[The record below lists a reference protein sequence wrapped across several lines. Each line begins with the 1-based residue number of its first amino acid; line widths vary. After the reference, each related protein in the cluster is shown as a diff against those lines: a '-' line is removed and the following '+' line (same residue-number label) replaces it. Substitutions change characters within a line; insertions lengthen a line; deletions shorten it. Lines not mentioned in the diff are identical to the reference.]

1 MWTWHLSWH
10 QAPAY
15 WLPEERMLLDTH
27 RVSYVFS
34 VKVHTQDLNYSNE
47 VFRVK
52 FFTKL
57 PLVLSYRTSFTQC
70 ANCLQCH
77 RLFSLCCEQSTQGFC
92 TEPGAAL
99 RHSSL
104 LSQMVFGVKCWQAY
118 LCKAISSCV
127 SSQPKQSPCSSYE
140 KKKKGGEKGTGKKKR
155 GGSNYKYIFM
165 EASTTEANEL
175 FIFKGS
181 FAKP

>member
-1 MWTWHLSWH
+1 M
-10 QAPAY
+10 
-15 WLPEERMLLDTH
+15 MLDTH

-47 VFRVK
+47 VFQVK
-52 FFTKL
+52 FLTKL

-104 LSQMVFGVKCWQAY
+104 LSQMVSRVKCWQAY

-140 KKKKGGEKGTGKKKR
+140 KKKKGEKRGLGKKKR